1 MRKVK
6 YIVLSVLSLLN
17 IILVPSFDTW
27 EGLIPSDYENTFFS
41 AIKDIIADS
50 DAIHYW
56 SVIIVF
62 SVFVPSVL
70 LLVSAVLDKKVLYS
84 LSSALGII
92 LWFRT
97 AISYI
102 RQYDIGDFF
111 DFDDGSLSIGFWIAL
126 IIFII
131 AFIVGIMSK
140 NNYSVNHTVNNKR
153 FAVETNNSINQVIIE
168 KGSFC
173 PNCGNKIDN
182 QSVFC
187 GNCGYKF

>member
-1 MRKVK
+1 MRRVK
-6 YIVLSVLSLLN
+6 YIILSILSLVN
-17 IILVPSFDTW
+17 IMLVPSFDIW
-27 EGLIPSDYENTFFS
+27 EGLIPSDYENTFFD
-41 AIKDIIADS
+41 AIGDIFTDS

-56 SVIIVF
+56 SVIIVL
-62 SVFVPSVL
+62 SVL
-70 LLVSAVLDKKVLYS
+70 IPSILMVISAVLDNKVLYS
-84 LSSALGII
+84 MSSALGII

-140 NNYSVNHTVNNKR
+140 KFFSEVQAVNNRK
-153 FAVETNNSINQVIIE
+153 FSVETNNSVNQVMIE
-168 KGSFC
+168 KGTFC
-173 PNCGNKIDN
+173 PNCGNKIDK

>member
-1 MRKVK
+1 MRRVK
-6 YIVLSVLSLLN
+6 YIILSILSLLN
-17 IILVPSFDTW
+17 IVLIPSFDTW
-27 EGLIPSDYENTFFS
+27 AGLIPSNYENTFFD
-41 AIKDIIADS
+41 AIGDIFTDS

-56 SVIIVF
+56 SVIIVL
-62 SVFVPSVL
+62 SVL
-70 LLVSAVLDKKVLYS
+70 IPSILMVISAVLDNKVLYS
-84 LSSALGII
+84 VSSALGII

-140 NNYSVNHTVNNKR
+140 KDFSEVQAVNNRK
-153 FAVETNNSINQVIIE
+153 FSVETNNSVNQVMIE
-168 KGSFC
+168 KGTFC
-173 PNCGNKIDN
+173 PNCGNKIDK

>member
-1 MRKVK
+1 MRRVK
-6 YIVLSVLSLLN
+6 YIILSILSLLN
-17 IILVPSFDTW
+17 IVLIPSFDTW
-27 EGLIPSDYENTFFS
+27 AGLIPSDYENTFFD
-41 AIKDIIADS
+41 AIGDIFTDS

-56 SVIIVF
+56 SVIIVL
-62 SVFVPSVL
+62 SVFIPSVL
-70 LLVSAVLDKKVLYS
+70 MLVSAVSDKKVLYS
-84 LSSALGII
+84 ISSALGII

-102 RQYDIGDFF
+102 CQYDIEEFF
-111 DFDDGSLSIGFWIAL
+111 DFDDGSLSIGFWLAL

-131 AFIVGIMSK
+131 SFIIGVTSK
-140 NNYSVNHTVNNKR
+140 KEYSAVQPINNRKFT
-153 FAVETNNSINQVIIE
+153 VETNNSINQVVIE

-173 PNCGNKIDN
+173 PNCGNKKDK